1 MSKKSMK
8 SNCRAG
14 RPTRLIK
21 RLVVLGLFTLL
32 LSTTG
37 FGQEKSKPLPRDLS
51 PKELRELQRNTM
63 RRAPGEG
70 ASFYIAPIDGGRGF
84 SVLLTDANGQSLS
97 GTFSFQQVE
106 VFEAVL
112 EASKAFALN
121 NEKVGSGTPIITRLM
136 EQREWSLFVDVSK
149 IGDESSLYVSLV
161 TPTGKLTTEAGKIN
175 RASKKPPSALLLKM
189 LTQVQEAKANFK
201 PLQ

>member
-1 MSKKSMK
+1 M
-8 SNCRAG
+8 
-14 RPTRLIK
+14 K

-37 FGQEKSKPLPRDLS
+37 FGQEKSKPAPRELT
-51 PKELRELQRNTM
+51 PKELRELARTAM
-63 RRAPGEG
+63 RQPPG
-70 ASFYIAPIDGGRGF
+70 ASFYIGPVQGGKGLF
-84 SVLLTDANGQSLS
+84 SVLLTDANGKSVS
-97 GTFSFQQVE
+97 GTFTLQQVE

-136 EQREWSLFVDVSK
+136 EQHEWSLFVDVSK
-149 IGDESSLYVSLV
+149 IGDESRLYVSLI
-161 TPTGKLTTEAGKIN
+161 TPTGKLTAEAGEIN

-189 LTQVQEAKANFK
+189 LSQVQEAKANSK
-201 PLQ
+201 PMQ